1 VVPTSTIELNQ
12 EDPAMRHP
20 VALSSALLAA
30 AAFAWLPAA
39 GETQT
44 TGEKAKQKT
53 EDAKSTT
60 KEMTKEVKADVSD
73 SWITAKTK
81 MALFA
86 DDRVKGRQVSVETD
100 KGVVALR
107 GKVDSAESKA
117 AAESVAQGIE
127 GVKSVRNDLQVVPP
141 GEQKAV
147 AADDKEIKR
156 TVETRLNSDPQLK
169 KIDVRADAGV
179 VTLTGEAPTITAA
192 ARASELA
199 REAPGVRAVKNEMTY
214 KDRSRS
220 AMSRDQS
227 RDMTRDSAR
236 REMRTAAGSDRVRAV
251 QEALKT
257 KGFDPGPIDGIQ
269 GPQTTQAV
277 RDFQRAEN
285 LEVTGRPDSATLNKL
300 GVEPGG
306 RPQS

>member
-1 VVPTSTIELNQ
+1 
-12 EDPAMRHP
+12 MRHP

-39 GETQT
+39 GEAQT
-44 TGEKAKQKT
+44 TGEKVKQKA
-53 EDAKSTT
+53 EDAKTT
-60 KEMTKEVKADVSD
+60 AKEMTKEAKADVSD
-73 SWITAKTK
+73 SWITSKTK

-107 GKVDSAESKA
+107 GKVDSPEAKA

-156 TVETRLNSDPQLK
+156 AVESRLNSDPKLK

-179 VTLTGEAPTITAA
+179 VTLTGEAPSITAA
-192 ARASELA
+192 ARASEVA
-199 REAPGVRAVKNEMTY
+199 RQAPGVRAVKNEMTY
-214 KDRSRS
+214 KDRSHS
-220 AMSRDQS
+220 TTMSRDN
-227 RDMTRDSAR
+227 TRDSTR
-236 REMRTAAGSDRVRAV
+236 GEMRHAAAGSGRVRAV

-257 KGFDPGPIDGIQ
+257 KGFDPGPIDGVK

-277 RDFQRAEN
+277 KDFQRAEN
-285 LEVTGRPDSATLNKL
+285 LEVTGRADSATLNKL

>member
-1 VVPTSTIELNQ
+1 
-12 EDPAMRHP
+12 MRHP

-39 GETQT
+39 GEAQT
-44 TGEKAKQKT
+44 TGEKVKQKA
-53 EDAKSTT
+53 EDAKTT
-60 KEMTKEVKADVSD
+60 AKEMTKEAKADISD
-73 SWITAKTK
+73 SWITAKAK

-86 DDRVKGRQVSVETD
+86 DERVKGRQVSVETD
-100 KGVVALR
+100 KGVVTLR

-127 GVKSVRNDLQVVPP
+127 GAKSVRNDLQVVAPAD
-141 GEQKAV
+141 QKAV

-156 TVETRLNSDPQLK
+156 TVESRLNSDPQLK

-179 VTLTGEAPTITAA
+179 VTLTGEAPSITTA
-192 ARASELA
+192 ARASEVA
-199 REAPGVRAVKNEMTY
+199 RQAPGVRAVKNEMTY
-214 KDRSRS
+214 KDHSRS
-220 AMSRDQS
+220 AMSRDM
-227 RDMTRDSAR
+227 RHDGMRRNGDMRH
-236 REMRTAAGSDRVRAV
+236 AAGGEKVRAM

-257 KGFDPGPIDGIQ
+257 KGFDPGPIDGIH

-277 RDFQRAEN
+277 KDYQRAEN
-285 LEVTGRPDSATLNKL
+285 LSVTGRGDSATLNKL
-300 GVEPGG
+300 GVEPGV

>member
-1 VVPTSTIELNQ
+1 
-12 EDPAMRHP
+12 MRHP

-39 GETQT
+39 GEAQT
-44 TGEKAKQKT
+44 TGEKVKQKT
-53 EDAKSTT
+53 EDAKTT
-60 KEMTKEVKADVSD
+60 AKEMTKEAKADISD
-73 SWITAKTK
+73 SWITAKAK
-81 MALFA
+81 MALIA
-86 DDRVKGRQVSVETD
+86 DERVKGRQVSVETD
-100 KGVVALR
+100 KGVVTLR

-127 GVKSVRNDLQVVPP
+127 GAKSVRNDLQVVAPAD
-141 GEQKAV
+141 QKAV
-147 AADDKEIKR
+147 SADDKEIKR
-156 TVETRLNSDPQLK
+156 TVESRLNSDPQLK

-179 VTLTGEAPTITAA
+179 VTLTGEAPSITVA
-192 ARASELA
+192 ARASEVA
-199 REAPGVRAVKNEMTY
+199 RQAPGVRAVKNEMTY
-214 KDRSRS
+214 KDTSRS
-220 AMSRDQS
+220 AMSRDNG
-227 RDMTRDSAR
+227 RDSMR
-236 REMRTAAGSDRVRAV
+236 REMRHEGRHAGATSGRVRAV

-285 LEVTGRPDSATLNKL
+285 LSVTGRADSATLNKL

>member
-1 VVPTSTIELNQ
+1 
-12 EDPAMRHP
+12 MRHP

-39 GETQT
+39 GEAQT
-44 TGEKAKQKT
+44 TGDKVKQKA
-53 EDAKSTT
+53 EDAKSTA
-60 KEMTKEVKADVSD
+60 KEMTKEAKADVSD
-73 SWITAKTK
+73 SWITSKTK
-81 MALFA
+81 IALFA

-100 KGVVALR
+100 KGVVSLR
-107 GKVDSAESKA
+107 GKVDSAEAKA

-127 GVKSVRNDLQVVPP
+127 GVKSVRNDLQVVAP

-156 TVETRLNSDPQLK
+156 AVETRFNSDPKLK

-179 VTLTGEAPTITAA
+179 VTLTGEAPSITAA
-192 ARASELA
+192 ARASEVA
-199 REAPGVRAVKNEMTY
+199 RQAPGVRAVKNEMTY
-214 KDRSRS
+214 KDRSTS
-220 AMSRDQS
+220 TMSRDN
-227 RDMTRDSAR
+227 TRDSMR
-236 REMRTAAGSDRVRAV
+236 GEMRAAGSGRVRAV

-257 KGFDPGPIDGIQ
+257 KGFDPGPIDGVQ

-277 RDFQRAEN
+277 KDFQRAEN
-285 LEVTGRPDSATLNKL
+285 LEVTGRADSATLNKL

>member
-1 VVPTSTIELNQ
+1 
-12 EDPAMRHP
+12 MRHP
-20 VALSSALLAA
+20 VVVSSALLAA

-39 GETQT
+39 GEAQT
-44 TGEKAKQKT
+44 TGEKATQKT
-53 EDAKSTT
+53 EDAKSTA
-60 KEMTKEVKADVSD
+60 KDMTREVKSDVSD

-86 DDRVKGRQVSVETD
+86 DDRVKGRQVSVETN
-100 KGVVALR
+100 KGVVALH
-107 GKVDSAESKA
+107 GKVDSAEAKA

-127 GVKSVRNDLQVVPP
+127 GVKSVRNDLQVVAPS
-141 GEQKAV
+141 EQKAV

-156 TVETRLNSDPQLK
+156 TVESRLNSDPQTK

-179 VTLTGEAPTITAA
+179 VTLTGDAPSITAA
-192 ARASELA
+192 ARASEIA
-199 REAPGVRAVKNEMTY
+199 REVPGVRAVKNEMTY

-220 AMSRDQS
+220 AMSRDN
-227 RDMTRDSAR
+227 TRDSMR
-236 REMRTAAGSDRVRAV
+236 NEMRPAAAGSGRVRAV
-251 QEALKT
+251 QEALKS

-277 RDFQRAEN
+277 KDFQRAEN
-285 LEVTGRPDSATLNKL
+285 LEVTGRADSATLNKL

>member
-1 VVPTSTIELNQ
+1 
-12 EDPAMRHP
+12 MRHP

-30 AAFAWLPAA
+30 AALAWLPAA
-39 GETQT
+39 GEAQT
-44 TGEKAKQKT
+44 TGEKVKQKT
-53 EDAKSTT
+53 EDAKTT
-60 KEMTKEVKADVSD
+60 AKDMTREAKADVSD

-86 DDRVKGRQVSVETD
+86 DDRVKGRQVSVETE
-100 KGVVALR
+100 KGVVMLR
-107 GKVDSAESKA
+107 GKVDNAEAKS

-127 GVKSVRNDLQVVPP
+127 GVKSVKNDLQVVAP

-147 AADDKEIKR
+147 AADDKEIQR
-156 TVETRLNSDPQLK
+156 TVQTRLNSDAQLK

-179 VTLTGEAPTITAA
+179 VTLTGDAPSITAA
-192 ARASELA
+192 ARASEIA

-220 AMSRDQS
+220 AMSRDN
-227 RDMTRDSAR
+227 TRDSMR
-236 REMRTAAGSDRVRAV
+236 RDMRHAAGSDRVRAV

-277 RDFQRAEN
+277 KDFQRAEN
-285 LEVTGRPDSATLNKL
+285 LEVTGRAGSATLNKL

>member
-1 VVPTSTIELNQ
+1 
-12 EDPAMRHP
+12 MRHP

-39 GETQT
+39 GEAQT
-44 TGEKAKQKT
+44 TGDKVKQKA
-53 EDAKSTT
+53 EDAKTT
-60 KEMTKEVKADVSD
+60 AKEMTKEAKSDVSD
-73 SWITAKTK
+73 SWITAKAK

-100 KGVVALR
+100 KGVVMLR
-107 GKVDSAESKA
+107 GKVDSADAKA

-127 GVKSVRNDLQVVPP
+127 GVKSVRNDLQVVAP

-147 AADDKEIKR
+147 AADDAQIKR
-156 TVETRLNSDPQLK
+156 TVESRLNREAQLK

-179 VTLTGEAPTITAA
+179 VTLTGEAPSITAA

-214 KDRSRS
+214 KERS
-220 AMSRDQS
+220 AMSRDNG
-227 RDMTRDSAR
+227 RDSMR
-236 REMRTAAGSDRVRAV
+236 REMRHAGASSDRVRAV

-277 RDFQRAEN
+277 REFQRAEN
-285 LEVTGRPDSATLNKL
+285 LTVTGRPDSATLNKL

>member
-1 VVPTSTIELNQ
+1 
-12 EDPAMRHP
+12 MRHP

-39 GETQT
+39 GEAQT
-44 TGEKAKQKT
+44 TGDKVKQKT
-53 EDAKSTT
+53 EDAKTT
-60 KEMTKEVKADVSD
+60 AKEMTKEAKADISD

-81 MALFA
+81 IALFA
-86 DDRVKGRQVSVETD
+86 DDRVKGRQVSVETN
-100 KGVVALR
+100 KGVVMLR
-107 GKVDSAESKA
+107 GKVDGPESKA

-127 GVKSVRNDLQVVPP
+127 GVKSVRNDLQIVPP

-179 VTLTGEAPTITAA
+179 VTLTGEAPSITAA
-192 ARASELA
+192 ARASEVA
-199 REAPGVRAVKNEMTY
+199 REAPGVRAVKNDMTY
-214 KDRSRS
+214 KDSSRS
-220 AMSRDQS
+220 AMSRDNG
-227 RDMTRDSAR
+227 RDSMG
-236 REMRTAAGSDRVRAV
+236 REMRHTGASSDRVRAV

-277 RDFQRAEN
+277 REFQRAEN